1 MQFTIRTTLL
11 LSILVTLCPVLA
23 LAGESGYEP
32 FRVRNLN
39 PFTLIHGLP
48 AASSSQL
55 LNEDESSLHLSMD
68 VANNSIQGTSDGEQV
83 TLDGETYRIGL
94 VWKKGVGAGWQM
106 GIEVP
111 YLSHRDGFMDNLIE
125 NWHDIFG
132 LSNAK
137 REDWPQNRLR
147 YLYVK
152 DGDERV
158 SIQKNTQGV
167 GDIQLFLSHTLQ
179 RDAAGRNSAV
189 HASLKLPTGD
199 SDSLLGSGAPDIAF
213 WISGSDAQLLK
224 RWSMGVYGQAGL
236 LIKGKADILSE
247 QQRDAALFGTV
258 GTRWLAYDWLAL
270 KLQVDGHTSL
280 YDSAV
285 DQLGGT
291 AVMIT
296 VGGSILLNDGQSGI
310 DISIGE
316 NLTTDTVPDFMVNL
330 SYKHSFH

>member
-1 MQFTIRTTLL
+1 M
-11 LSILVTLCPVLA
+11 SICPVLVQ
-23 LAGESGYEP
+23 AGDSGYEP

-48 AASSSQL
+48 VASSSKL
-55 LNEDESSLHLSMD
+55 LEEGELSLHLSMD
-68 VANNSIQGTSDGEQV
+68 VANNSIEGTSDGEQV
-83 TLDGETYRIGL
+83 TLDGETYRIG
-94 VWKKGVGAGWQM
+94 VTWKKGFGSGWQL

-111 YLSHRDGFMDNLIE
+111 YLSHRDGAMDNLIE
-125 NWHDIFG
+125 DWHDLFG
-132 LSNAK
+132 LSNSN

-158 SIQKNTQGV
+158 SIHKSRQGV
-167 GDIQLFLSHTLQ
+167 GDIQLFLSHTLR
-179 RDAAGRNSAV
+179 RDATGRNIAL
-189 HASLKLPTGD
+189 HTSLKLPTGD
-199 SDSLLGSGAPDIAF
+199 ADSLLGSGAPDIAF

-247 QQRDAALFGTV
+247 QQRDAALFGSV
-258 GTRWLAYDWLAL
+258 GTKWLAYDWLEI
-270 KLQVDGHTSL
+270 KLQLDGHTSL

-296 VGGSILLNDGQSGI
+296 VGGSILLSDGQSGI

-330 SYKHSFH
+330 SYKYSFP